1 MTMKQVLYAT
11 AMSLTMIYGLA
22 GCSGSNDPAQRP
34 VGITNPPPQRN
45 YPASAD
51 FGPPPGDLVQ
61 SPGSYIPSPGGPL
74 PPGY

>member
-1 MTMKQVLYAT
+1 MKQVLYAT
-11 AMSLTMIYGLA
+11 AMSLAIIYGFA
-22 GCSGSNDPAQRP
+22 GCSSSNDPTQRA
-34 VGITNPPPQRN
+34 GEITNPPPQRN

-74 PPGY
+74 PSGY